1 MAEEDDPI
9 VLELAPPPRERV
21 GPFLLLGLEKDA
33 DAQEIEAHW
42 AQRVIWA
49 RKGQVDVPL
58 ENINWAR
65 EIINDAEKRLQAD
78 VTSLNLDLTDRV
90 LARLENAYS
99 GAGAV
104 TWQPLDREKPHDW
117 SETRVDLPDAAR
129 IRKDIVVP
137 APREEFP
144 AVPRLLAEMLREP
157 IDPWRLPFD
166 SAAPQDSTS

>member
-1 MAEEDDPI
+1 MAQDDDAI

-33 DAQEIEAHW
+33 DTQEIEARW

-49 RKGQVDVPL
+49 RKGQIDVPL

-65 EIINDAEKRLQAD
+65 EVLNDAEKRLQAD

-90 LARLENAYS
+90 LARLEKAHS
-99 GAGAV
+99 GAGESS
-104 TWQPLDREKPHDW
+104 WQPLDRERPPAQN
-117 SETRVDLPDAAR
+117 ETKIDLPDAAE
-129 IRKDIVVP
+129 IRDSVVLP
-137 APREEFP
+137 QPREEFP

-157 IDPWRLPFD
+157 IDPWRLPVD
-166 SAAPQDSTS
+166 IAQEPTP